1 MKENLKKMNWSFD
14 FMKENLKKWMDFD
27 MNWKGLKRLKVGDWN
42 KCDRYMVIYD
52 KDWKE

>member
-1 MKENLKKMNWSFD
+1 MEIGKIEDELWYELVEIWKKE
-14 FMKENLKKWMDFD
+14 WMDFD